1 MNLCRER
8 NSFLLARINE
18 KCKEETKMSELNLNE
33 MEKVSGGLVVDD
45 PEKNKFWIIRPNGT
59 VIAPAPTKELA
70 IEFAKQ
76 FGTSPTVIDMKEYK
90 AKFGRD
96 LVW

>member
-1 MNLCRER
+1 
-8 NSFLLARINE
+8 
-18 KCKEETKMSELNLNE
+18 
-33 MEKVSGGLVVDD
+33 
-45 PEKNKFWIIRPNGT
+45 

>member
-1 MNLCRER
+1 
-8 NSFLLARINE
+8 
-18 KCKEETKMSELNLNE
+18 MSELNLNE
-33 MEKVSGGLVVDD
+33 MEEVSGGLVVDD

-59 VIAPAPTKELA
+59 
-70 IEFAKQ
+70 
-76 FGTSPTVIDMKEYK
+76 DMKEYK

>member
-1 MNLCRER
+1 MKLLQKEKTSPQGRRKNKMNT
-8 NSFLLARINE
+8 N
-18 KCKEETKMSELNLNE
+18 TVELNLNE

>member
-1 MNLCRER
+1 
-8 NSFLLARINE
+8 
-18 KCKEETKMSELNLNE
+18 MSELNLNE
-33 MEKVSGGLVVDD
+33 MEEVSGGLVVDD
-45 PEKNKFWIIRPNGT
+45 LEKNKFWIIRPNGT